1 MSKFKIKWLR
11 TGIITHIVHY
21 HISPIATSSSLKALS
36 RMPPLTR
43 FQKRRLGDNETGI
56 EQEPNQ
62 NRDQGFDIDNTTDIP
77 VAKSSPSKKRR
88 KMNKTRVAS
97 IPVIHATKRLTK
109 NTRKSKGKE
118 RSNSDNNGLPQ
129 DSNAPSHMLEGL
141 PSEILLSVFSYL
153 TPSQLLPLGTV
164 SRRLKNVVDDA
175 PIWEHIWRK
184 CELKKPARK
193 RKTYLAV
200 VVSESQKICEK
211 CYSKTKA
218 NGSNSPISI
227 FDEDAKINIR
237 MCRDCRCKYYAKYP
251 EPNPE
256 QLTGDGS
263 QSTVNG
269 QTVTKST
276 AKEIYKLT
284 DMDLEELYVTY
295 VRNPH
300 YRTAAPMHL
309 YDKED
314 VIRLARQAHGGD
326 VGIKAARTA
335 TSARG
340 RAIRDTRRLQVESRT
355 TLLTERLEQAGLTLR
370 EDSRLCQQ
378 YIDNGHR
385 DVDEIVTTMKEM
397 AWYFR
402 CTDYET
408 LRVTYEEE
416 YDYGDRSWG
425 WGRTP
430 RMRSTIDSETGK
442 NLALN
447 KWIRDRIFDEIY
459 TPVKDDPDNDNRP
472 PMSLWG
478 TINGKWMSQLKSHAA
493 AKLNAAYRKQYPNFI
508 ELVSSGRVPDK
519 EENAIQQ
526 LIDVPKNQPP
536 GHINSHTQFLGQV
549 LTSANDIQNDA
560 GPSSI
565 PSSSNGTSQN
575 SVTVANSSVMSDST
589 THKSVLLSQVLKG
602 FMGQNWYKTIL
613 EMSKTKRPFVHNV

>member
-1 MSKFKIKWLR
+1 
-11 TGIITHIVHY
+11 
-21 HISPIATSSSLKALS
+21 
-36 RMPPLTR
+36 MPPLTR
-43 FQKRRLGDNETGI
+43 FQKRRLEDNETGI

-62 NRDQGFDIDNTTDIP
+62 DRDQGFDIDNTTDIP

-97 IPVIHATKRLTK
+97 IPVIDATKRLTK
-109 NTRKSKGKE
+109 NIRKSKGKE
-118 RSNSDNNGLPQ
+118 RANSDNNGLPQ
-129 DSNAPSHMLEGL
+129 DRIAPSHTLEGL

-227 FDEDAKINIR
+227 LDEDAKSICACVVIAAVNI
-237 MCRDCRCKYYAKYP
+237 MP
-251 EPNPE
+251 I
-256 QLTGDGS
+256 
-263 QSTVNG
+263 NG

-284 DMDLEELYVTY
+284 DMDLDELYVTY

-335 TSARG
+335 TSTRG

-402 CTDYET
+402 CTDYES

-472 PMSLWG
+472 PTSLWG
-478 TINGKWMSQLKSHAA
+478 IINGKWMSQLKSHAA
-493 AKLNAAYRKQYPNFI
+493 AKLNAAYRKQYPNFV

-549 LTSANDIQNDA
+549 LTSANNIQNDA

-565 PSSSNGTSQN
+565 PSSSNGTGQN
-575 SVTVANSSVMSDST
+575 SVTVSNSSVISDST
-589 THKSVLLSQVLKG
+589 TDKSVLLSQVLKG